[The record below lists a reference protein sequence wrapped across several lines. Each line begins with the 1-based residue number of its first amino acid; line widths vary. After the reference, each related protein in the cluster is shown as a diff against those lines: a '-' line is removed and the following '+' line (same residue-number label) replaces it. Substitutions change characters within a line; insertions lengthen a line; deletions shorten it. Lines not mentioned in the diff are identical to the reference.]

1 MYRKFQEA
9 GTGLEHMMEWLDDE
23 DAILAKV
30 PLLER
35 DKIEVSARQLCCLDE
50 QRQGYPIGVSYQK

>member
-1 MYRKFQEA
+1 
-9 GTGLEHMMEWLDDE
+9 MMEWLDDE

-35 DKIEVSARQLCCLDE
+35 DKIEVSARQLCCLYE
-50 QRQGYPIGVSYQK
+50 QRQGYPVGVSYQK